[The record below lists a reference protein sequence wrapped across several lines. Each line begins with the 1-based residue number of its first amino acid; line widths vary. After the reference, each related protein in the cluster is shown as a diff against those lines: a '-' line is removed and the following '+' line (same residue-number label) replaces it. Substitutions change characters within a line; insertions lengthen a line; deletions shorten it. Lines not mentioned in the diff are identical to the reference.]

1 MVLGR
6 RLSALD
12 VLASLAVTAALFAS
26 GARANAGDAPGDAG
40 RASPFGA
47 PEPRGPDG
55 PDGRPGGEVRPPGG
69 VWAAPPRLLSVKL
82 DDPREPELPLLRA
95 VHDAATERLG
105 PLRRYTL
112 GRFGAWRK
120 RPWRELRWGL
130 GDVTDAATPSAPHDL
145 SSNVLGSNDWI
156 TNDWIT
162 NHGGTNGLDGG
173 AGRRQGVA
181 EPAGLTLQVDPLAAA
196 RPWLSA
202 SLDDLGPLGALG
214 PVGQGGLATTG
225 PSLASNGLDAL
236 FRPPPKPIRDWRC
249 RRRAV
254 TFMRFG
260 GETESFPLLRC
271 DGSIAP
277 EALDRLSILLR
288 PPDAPDP
295 GDLLPD
301 EPDPSAGAGEWL
313 PHVRVVQPR
322 LVWLLQSIADAYPWK
337 PIHVFSGYRPAS
349 PEKKSHAGSHAS
361 LHAMGRA
368 VDIKVLGVPN
378 ATLFQLCR
386 KLDDVGCGYYPNGP
400 FVHVDVR
407 KGGTGRAFWVDVSL
421 PGEPSRFVDS
431 WPGVVDGGALVWMA
445 GSHAQSERA
454 PASVSPPGMGGA
466 QVAP

>member
-1 MVLGR
+1 MKGR
-6 RLSALD
+6 ASLAFVG
-12 VLASLAVTAALFAS
+12 VLASLAITAAL
-26 GARANAGDAPGDAG
+26 ARAGDEPEGPVAKGPGEVV
-40 RASPFGA
+40 GA
-47 PEPRGPDG
+47 PAAPDDALWAPTERARLG
-55 PDGRPGGEVRPPGG
+55 DG
-69 VWAAPPRLLSVKL
+69 VWASPPRLVSVRL
-82 DDPREPELPLLRA
+82 DDPKDPELSLLRA

-105 PLRRYTL
+105 PLRRYTQ

-120 RPWRELRWGL
+120 RPWLELRWGAEPEP
-130 GDVTDAATPSAPHDL
+130 GAATPWL
-145 SSNVLGSNDWI
+145 
-156 TNDWIT
+156 TQ
-162 NHGGTNGLDGG
+162 
-173 AGRRQGVA
+173 AGPAVA
-181 EPAGLTLQVDPLAAA
+181 EPSGPALQLDPLAAA
-196 RPWLSA
+196 RPWLSP
-202 SLDDLGPLGALG
+202 SLDELGPLGALG
-214 PVGQGGLATTG
+214 LAGQGLATTG

-260 GETESFPLLRC
+260 GETEAFPLLRC

-295 GDLLPD
+295 GELLPD
-301 EPDPSAGAGEWL
+301 EPDPRAGAGEWL
-313 PHVRVVQPR
+313 PFVRVVQPR

-349 PEKKSHAGSHAS
+349 ADKKSHPGSHAS

-407 KGGTGRAFWVDVSL
+407 KAGTGHAFWVDVSL
-421 PGEPSRFVDS
+421 PGEPSRFVDA

-445 GSHAQSERA
+445 GSRAQGDGA
-454 PASVSPPGMGGA
+454 PSRVSPPGMGGA